1 MEPSDQIIARAQ
13 AMQVPVRKVTAYEI
27 GPVSDGDAMTLW
39 MMAQAEGSDYFASYT
54 EV

>member
-1 MEPSDQIIARAQ
+1 MRL
-13 AMQVPVRKVTAYEI
+13 KN
-27 GPVSDGDAMTLW
+27 GDVLFIWPLALW